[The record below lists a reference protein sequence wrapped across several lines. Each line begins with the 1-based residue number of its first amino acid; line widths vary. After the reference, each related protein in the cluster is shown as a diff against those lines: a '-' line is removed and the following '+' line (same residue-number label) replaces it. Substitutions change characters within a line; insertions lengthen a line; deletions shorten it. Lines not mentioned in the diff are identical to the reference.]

1 MRSKIREDKLAG
13 KEPDLDYIEIMACRG
28 GCIAG
33 GGQPYGTDD
42 EVREERIEGLYEDD
56 EKSVQRCSHNNPS
69 IQKLYSEYLGK
80 PLSEK
85 AHHLLHT
92 EYKEVP
98 VYKA

>member
-1 MRSKIREDKLAG
+1 MGFISR
-13 KEPDLDYIEIMACRG
+13 
-28 GCIAG
+28 
-33 GGQPYGTDD
+33 QPYGTDD

>member
-1 MRSKIREDKLAG
+1 
-13 KEPDLDYIEIMACRG
+13 MACRG